1 MFLKKG
7 YSVYVFHSPHLRV
20 FLLLFKSAES
30 YHGQYKVIIIS
41 FFLRDSYSP
50 WTRSFYLLVIAGII
64 MNP

>member
-1 MFLKKG
+1 MMFLKKV

-41 FFLRDSYSP
+41 
-50 WTRSFYLLVIAGII
+50 SF
-64 MNP
+64 